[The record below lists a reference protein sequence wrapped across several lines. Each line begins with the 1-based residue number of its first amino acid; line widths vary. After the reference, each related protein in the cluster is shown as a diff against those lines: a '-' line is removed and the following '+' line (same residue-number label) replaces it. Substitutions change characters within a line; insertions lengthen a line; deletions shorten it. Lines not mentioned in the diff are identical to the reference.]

1 MSTSSQLPLL
11 PSVRK
16 RLENKSSFDDKVNI
30 VDEHSDDGA
39 HSDDGVKTT
48 SNDHELRT
56 QEHNTNT
63 QENDERSRSKVDAT
77 PLEELKTKY
86 EIDRKARTECIEHII
101 KSKFGSSS
109 LSLSNPT
116 QNSQMHQQRLPS
128 SKAVPPILDF
138 VTTTTDFMNRISVEA
153 NDKLMAC
160 SERMDRIDRELKM
173 INDRL
178 NSVQIQGEMGV
189 SNK

>member
-11 PSVRK
+11 PSARK
-16 RLENKSSFDDKVNI
+16 RLENKSSFDDKVDI
-30 VDEHSDDGA
+30 VDERSDDA
-39 HSDDGVKTT
+39 VQSDGGIKTT
-48 SNDHELRT
+48 SNDHELQK

-63 QENDERSRSKVDAT
+63 QDDETSRSQVDAI

-86 EIDRKARTECIEHII
+86 EIDRKARTECIQHII
-101 KSKFGSSS
+101 KSKLGSSS

-116 QNSQMHQQRLPS
+116 QISQGQQQRLPS

-138 VTTTTDFMNRISVEA
+138 VLTTTDFMNRISVEA

-173 INDRL
+173 MNDRL
-178 NSVQIQGEMGV
+178 DSVQIQSEKDV